1 MTTPEQTM
9 ERVAAALAELSFE
22 VHESRDGMPSLVLER
37 ELLHAALEALKTR
50 AEFRALTMITAID
63 RYGARLDTPR
73 FEVIHQL
80 QSIEHADRVRLRTR
94 VDEDDASV
102 PSCTDLWSGAGY
114 MERECFDLMGI
125 RFPGNPDLR
134 RLLMP
139 EGYGHH
145 PLRKEFPHQGIEP
158 DRLYRE
164 WDRAR
169 RVEWDA
175 ERDAAKAQGTKH

>member
-1 MTTPEQTM
+1 
-9 ERVAAALAELSFE
+9 
-22 VHESRDGMPSLVLER
+22 
-37 ELLHAALEALKTR
+37 
-50 AEFRALTMITAID
+50 
-63 RYGARLDTPR
+63 
-73 FEVIHQL
+73 
-80 QSIEHADRVRLRTR
+80 
-94 VDEDDASV
+94 
-102 PSCTDLWSGAGY
+102 

-175 ERDAAKAQGTKH
+175 ERDAAKAQGAKH